1 MNINIS
7 CKNYVLSAQTKSL
20 LLTMTDHFSKYFSA
34 ILSVD
39 WTLEMDRP
47 FIKIR
52 CRVRAR
58 SGNYLASSKAK
69 TVREAA
75 GLAIDKIE
83 KQRRRLKRIKTRRS
97 RAERN
102 I

>member
-1 MNINIS
+1 MNISIS
-7 CKNYVLSAQTKSL
+7 CKNFVLSTQTKSL
-20 LLTMTDHFSKYFSA
+20 ILAMTDHFPKYFRA
-34 ILSVD
+34 ILAVD
-39 WTLEMDRP
+39 WTLEMERP
-47 FIKIR
+47 FIKLR
-52 CRVRAR
+52 CRVKAR

-97 RAERN
+97 RAEHN